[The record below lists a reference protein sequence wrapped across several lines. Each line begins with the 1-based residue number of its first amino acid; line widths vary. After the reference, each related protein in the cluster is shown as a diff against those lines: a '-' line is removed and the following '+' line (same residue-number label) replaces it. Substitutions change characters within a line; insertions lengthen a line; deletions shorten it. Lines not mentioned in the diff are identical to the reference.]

1 MTQIGNVY
9 AQGLYSLAKEEGL
22 EKTILQELKVL
33 QQAFGEN
40 PNFVKIL
47 SAPNLSKRERCGILD
62 DSFRGKVQPYV
73 LNFLKILT
81 EKGYMRHFPDCC
93 KAYVRQYNEDNGILP
108 VTAVTAVAMTEDQQK
123 RLSQKL
129 SQVTG
134 KTVELQCQI
143 DSACLGGVRLDY
155 DGRRV
160 DGTVK
165 NRLESISNLLQN
177 TVL

>member
-22 EKTILQELKVL
+22 EKTILQELKTL
-33 QQAFGEN
+33 QQAFQEN
-40 PNFVKIL
+40 PDFVKIL
-47 SAPNLSKRERCGILD
+47 AAPNLSKQERCGILD
-62 DSFRGKVQPYV
+62 DSFRGRVQPYV

-81 EKGYMRHFPDCC
+81 EKGYMRHFSDCC
-93 KAYVRQYNEDNGILP
+93 GAYTRQYNEDNGILP
-108 VTAVTAVAMTEDQQK
+108 VTAVSAVAMTEDQQK
-123 RLSQKL
+123 RLCQKL

-143 DSACLGGVRLDY
+143 DPACLGGVRLDY

-165 NRLESISNLLQN
+165 NRLESISGLLHN